1 MASSAHGGCGVTA
14 PRRHGWAPRREDG
27 LYAYV
32 LESLPPGP
40 RRRIVWAANLDDARR
55 RHGSGVF
62 RATPHL
68 LATLDE
74 ATNAAQDGA
83 A

>member
-1 MASSAHGGCGVTA
+1 MTA

-32 LESLPPGP
+32 LQSFTRDAP
-40 RRRIVWAANLDDARR
+40 RRRIVWAANLDAARR

-74 ATNAAQDGA
+74 TTNAAQDGA